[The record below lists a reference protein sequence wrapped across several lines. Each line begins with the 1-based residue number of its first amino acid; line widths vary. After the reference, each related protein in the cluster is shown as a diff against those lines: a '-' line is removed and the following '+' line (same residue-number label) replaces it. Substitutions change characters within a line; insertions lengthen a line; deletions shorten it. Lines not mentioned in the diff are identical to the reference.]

1 MKTFATILA
10 GAALAVSGVS
20 AASAETL
27 AERGEARLAEMLQG
41 RVAGEPVSCITPN
54 RSRNLQVIE
63 HVGVVYDDGDTIYV
77 ARPQNPR
84 SLGSMDVPVI
94 ERFGSRLCK
103 QDLTKTIDRYD
114 GHVSGVVFL
123 SDFVPYT
130 KTDNG

>member
-10 GAALAVSGVS
+10 GAALAVSGVA

-27 AERGEARLAEMLQG
+27 AERGEARLAKMLEG
-41 RVAGEPVSCITPN
+41 HVAGEPVSCITAN

-77 ARPQNPR
+77 ARPSNPR

-94 ERFGSRLCK
+94 ERFGSQLCK
-103 QDLTKTIDRYD
+103 QDLTKTIDRYN

>member
-1 MKTFATILA
+1 MKTFAKIFA
-10 GAALAVSGVS
+10 GAALAVSGIS

-41 RVAGEPVSCITPN
+41 RVAGEPVSCITPS

-77 ARPQNPR
+77 ARPSNPR

-94 ERFGSRLCK
+94 ERFGSQLCK
-103 QDLTKTIDRYD
+103 QDLTKTIDRYN